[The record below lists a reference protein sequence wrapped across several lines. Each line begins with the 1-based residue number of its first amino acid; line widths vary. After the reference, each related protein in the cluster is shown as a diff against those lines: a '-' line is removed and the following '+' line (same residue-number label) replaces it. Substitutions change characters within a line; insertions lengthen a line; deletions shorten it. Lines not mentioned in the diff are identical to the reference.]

1 MKKKYIIVP
10 VVIAVLIIGFFMYYK
25 VNEPKLAV
33 VPYPKYKI
41 KTITIRNGGDI
52 GRPATNVERERIINA
67 LYTLSKYENL
77 AEDHSYP
84 PPLTEIII
92 ETSDNNSMHIRNLN
106 NTLSII
112 NLRYIIKSEEIHKI
126 LE

>member
-10 VVIAVLIIGFFMYYK
+10 VVIAVLIIGFFIYYK

-41 KTITIRNGGDI
+41 GTITIKDGRDS
-52 GRPATNVERERIINA
+52 GRPATTIERERIINA
-67 LYTLSKYENL
+67 LYTLSKYEYI

-84 PPLTEIII
+84 PPQAEIII
-92 ETSDNNSMHIRNLN
+92 ETSDNNSVHIRNLN
-106 NTLSII
+106 DTLSII
-112 NLRYIIKSEEIHKI
+112 NLRYVIKCEEIHKI

>member
-1 MKKKYIIVP
+1 MKKKYIIVS
-10 VVIAVLIIGFFMYYK
+10 VVITVLIIGFFMYYK
-25 VNEPKLAV
+25 VNEPKLSV

-41 KTITIRNGGDI
+41 GTITIRNGGDS

-67 LYTLSKYENL
+67 LYTLSKYEYI

-84 PPLTEIII
+84 PSLTEIII
-92 ETSDNNSMHIRNLN
+92 ETTDNNSVHIRNLTA
-106 NTLSII
+106 TLSII
-112 NLRYIIKSEEIHKI
+112 NLRYVIKCEEIHKI